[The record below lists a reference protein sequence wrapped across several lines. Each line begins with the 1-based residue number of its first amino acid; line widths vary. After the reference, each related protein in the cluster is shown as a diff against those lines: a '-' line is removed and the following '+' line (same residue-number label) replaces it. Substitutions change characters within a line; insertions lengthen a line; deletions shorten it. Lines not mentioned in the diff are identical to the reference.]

1 MREATQSK
9 TPPMSRGWACAPVK
23 SYIMAKFVDFKPSDY
38 TPAGEYLKAVR
49 KEWTEVDG
57 EWVLRVFPD
66 DVDWV
71 SPTDPNYERILRGG
85 APA

>member
-1 MREATQSK
+1 
-9 TPPMSRGWACAPVK
+9 
-23 SYIMAKFVDFKPSDY
+23 MAKSIDFKPSDY
-38 TPAGEYLKAVR
+38 APAGEYLKAVR
-49 KEWTEVDG
+49 KEWVEVDG
-57 EWVLRVFPD
+57 EWVLRVYPE